1 MSNTAVDICN
11 SALIKLGQERIN
23 TLNDNNKRARLCKEQ
38 YDRIIRKTL
47 RGGNWGFAQK
57 RTTLSTTGQT
67 DWGELYKFPLPLD
80 FVKMVQ
86 VENKFGYKYKLEA
99 GDLVTPAADPINV
112 KYISSDTAE
121 YLYDACFMEAAACML
136 AYDLCY
142 SLTQSTSL
150 KDSLLQEFEYWVA
163 QARSFDSQDQYPDE
177 FEFDGWID
185 PRL

>member
-23 TLNDNNKRARLCKEQ
+23 SLTDNNKRSRLCLEQ
-38 YDRIIRKTL
+38 YDKIIRKTL

-67 DWGELYKFPLPLD
+67 EWGELYKFALPLD
-80 FVKMVQ
+80 FIKMLE
-86 VENKFGYKYKLEA
+86 VENKFGYKYKLER
-99 GDLVTPAADPINV
+99 GDLVTPAADPINIRYV
-112 KYISSDTAE
+112 SSDTGE
-121 YLYDACFMEAAACML
+121 YLFDPAFSEAAACML

-142 SLTQSTSL
+142 ALTQSTTL
-150 KDSLLQEFEYWVA
+150 KAELLQEFEYWVS
-163 QARSFDSQDQYPDE
+163 QARSFDSQDSSADDY
-177 FEFDGWID
+177 EFDGWID